1 MLLSRSRVF
10 VVLLMS
16 SVLASFGCDEGAAPA
31 GTAGPDDHG
40 DHVHAEGEEHAHG
53 DHGHDEHAHPTEGP
67 HHGMLVELGNENYH
81 AEVVHDD
88 EAGTLK
94 VYLLDSAAKNA
105 VFSEA
110 SEIVINIKKGDQ
122 PLQFK
127 LGGLKKDGQPEGKFS
142 DYSLVEPELLK
153 ALHDKTSTAK
163 LSITIDGKPYS
174 GEISYEDHAAHDHAH

>member
-1 MLLSRSRVF
+1 MLLSRSRMF

-16 SVLASFGCDEGAAPA
+16 SVLTSLGCDEGAAPA
-31 GTAGPDDHG
+31 GKASSNDHG
-40 DHVHAEGEEHAHG
+40 DHIHADGEEHA
-53 DHGHDEHAHPTEGP
+53 HDEHAHPTEGP

-88 EAGTLK
+88 EAGTLM

-174 GEISYEDHAAHDHAH
+174 GEISHEDHAAHDHAH

>member
-1 MLLSRSRVF
+1 MLVPRSRLF
-10 VVLLMS
+10 TVLLMS
-16 SVLASFGCDEGAAPA
+16 SVIASLGCDEGTAPS
-31 GTAGPDDHG
+31 GTVAPDEHG
-40 DHVHAEGEEHAHG
+40 DQAHD

-88 EAGTLK
+88 EAGTLV
-94 VYLLDSAAKNA
+94 VYLLDSAAKDA

-110 SEIVINIKKGDQ
+110 PEVVINIKKGDQ

-142 DYSLVEPELLK
+142 EYSLVEPELLK
-153 ALHDKTSTAK
+153 ALHDEASTAK

-174 GEISYEDHAAHDHAH
+174 GEVSHEDHAAHDHAH

>member
-10 VVLLMS
+10 VFLLMS

-31 GTAGPDDHG
+31 GTAIADDHG
-40 DHVHAEGEEHAHG
+40 DHVHADGEEHAHG
-53 DHGHDEHAHPTEGP
+53 DHGHGEHDHSTEGP
-67 HHGMLVELGNENYH
+67 HHGMLVELGNGNYH

-88 EAGTLK
+88 EAGTLM
-94 VYLLDSAAKNA
+94 VYLLDSAAKDP

-110 SEIVINIKKGDQ
+110 SEIVINIRKGDQ

-142 DYSLVEPELLK
+142 EYSLVEPELLK
-153 ALHDKTSTAK
+153 ALHDKASTAK
-163 LSITIDGKPYS
+163 LSVTIDGKPYS
-174 GEISYEDHAAHDHAH
+174 GDVSHDDHAAHDHAH

>member
-1 MLLSRSRVF
+1 MLLPRSRGFSVF
-10 VVLLMS
+10 LMS

-31 GTAGPDDHG
+31 GTAGSDNHG
-40 DHVHAEGEEHAHG
+40 DHVHADGEEHSHG
-53 DHGHDEHAHPTEGP
+53 EHGHGEHAHPTEGP
-67 HHGMLVELGNENYH
+67 HHGKLVELGNGNYH

-88 EAGTLK
+88 EAGTLM

-110 SEIVINIKKGDQ
+110 SEIVINIRKGDQ

-127 LGGLKKDGQPEGKFS
+127 PGGLKKDGQPEGKFS
-142 DYSLVEPELLK
+142 EYSLVEPELLK
-153 ALHDKTSTAK
+153 ALQDKASTAK

-174 GEISYEDHAAHDHAH
+174 GEIPHGDHAAHDHAH

>member
-1 MLLSRSRVF
+1 MLLSRSREF
-10 VVLLMS
+10 AVLLMS
-16 SVLASFGCDEGAAPA
+16 SVCISFGCDEGSAPT
-31 GTAGPDDHG
+31 GTSSPDNHG
-40 DHVHAEGEEHAHG
+40 DHVHADGEEHAHG

-67 HHGMLVELGNENYH
+67 HHGKLVELGNENYH

-88 EAGTLK
+88 GAGALI
-94 VYLLDSAAKNA
+94 VYLLDSAAKNP

-110 SEIVINIKKGDQ
+110 SEIVINIRKGDQ

-153 ALHDKTSTAK
+153 ALHDKGATAK
-163 LSITIDGKPYS
+163 LSITIEGKPYS
-174 GEISYEDHAAHDHAH
+174 GEISHEDHAAHDHAH

>member
-1 MLLSRSRVF
+1 MLLSRSRGF

-16 SVLASFGCDEGAAPA
+16 SVLGSFGCDEGAAPTGKA
-31 GTAGPDDHG
+31 SSDDHG
-40 DHVHAEGEEHAHG
+40 DHAHGEGEEHA
-53 DHGHDEHAHPTEGP
+53 HDEHAHPTEGP
-67 HHGMLVELGNENYH
+67 HHGKLVELGNENYH

-88 EAGTLK
+88 EAGTLM

>member
-10 VVLLMS
+10 VFLLMS

-31 GTAGPDDHG
+31 GTAGADDHG
-40 DHVHAEGEEHAHG
+40 DHAHGEGVEHAH
-53 DHGHDEHAHPTEGP
+53 DEHVHPTEGP
-67 HHGMLVELGNENYH
+67 HHGKLVELGNESYH

-88 EAGTLK
+88 ESGTLM

-105 VFSEA
+105 VYSEA
-110 SEIVINIKKGDQ
+110 SEIVINIRKGDQ

-127 LGGLKKDGQPEGKFS
+127 PGGLKKDGQPEGKFS
-142 DYSLVEPELLK
+142 EYSLVEPELLK
-153 ALHDKTSTAK
+153 ALQDKASTAK

-174 GEISYEDHAAHDHAH
+174 GEIPHGDHAAHDHAH

>member
-1 MLLSRSRVF
+1 MLLSRCRVL

-16 SVLASFGCDEGAAPA
+16 SVLASVACDEGAVPA
-31 GTAGPDDHG
+31 GKASPDDHG
-40 DHVHAEGEEHAHG
+40 DHVHAEGEEHV
-53 DHGHDEHAHPTEGP
+53 HDEHAHPTEGP
-67 HHGMLVELGNENYH
+67 HHGTLVELGNENYH

-88 EAGTLK
+88 EAGTLM

-153 ALHDKTSTAK
+153 ALHDKASTAK
-163 LSITIDGKPYS
+163 LSITIDGKPYN
-174 GEISYEDHAAHDHAH
+174 GEISHEDHASHDHAH

>member
-1 MLLSRSRVF
+1 MLLLRSRGL

-40 DHVHAEGEEHAHG
+40 DHAHGEGEEHA
-53 DHGHDEHAHPTEGP
+53 HDEHAHPTEGP
-67 HHGMLVELGNENYH
+67 HHGKLVELGNENYH

-88 EAGTLK
+88 EAGTLM